1 MLSRLLKI
9 LNGSFVCD
17 LNAEE
22 IRKYRGTLTEQGKE
36 SPYRNRP
43 IEENLDMFERM
54 RNGEFPNGSHTLRA
68 KIDMSSANLNM
79 RDPVIYRILHAKHH
93 NTGEKWCIYPMYDWA
108 HGLEDSIE
116 GITHSLCTLEFEDH
130 RPLYDWFLNELDV
143 YHPQQIEFARLNL
156 SYTVMSKRKLL
167 ELVEENLVSGWDDPR
182 MPTISGLRRRGYTS
196 TAIRNF
202 SERVGIAKRNNIAE
216 IDLLEYYVREDLNKN
231 SERRMAVLNPLKVV
245 IENYP
250 DGRVDELEAIN
261 NPEDESA
268 GKRTVPFSKEI
279 YIEKSDFMENPP
291 KKFFRL
297 GPGREV
303 RLRYAYFITCTDV
316 IKDENGEIIELHCTY
331 DPETKG
337 GSAPDGRKVKGTIHW
352 VSVEHSIKAE
362 IRLYDRLF
370 SNPNPT
376 GDKEIHDF
384 KEFVNSKSLEINK
397 NCHIEPSLIDAR
409 PEDKF
414 QFERIGYFCVDIHDS
429 TADNLVFNRT
439 ATLRDTWAKIQKSQ

>member
-1 MLSRLLKI
+1 
-9 LNGSFVCD
+9 
-17 LNAEE
+17 
-22 IRKYRGTLTEQGKE
+22 
-36 SPYRNRP
+36 
-43 IEENLDMFERM
+43 LD
-54 RNGEFPNGSHTLRA
+54 
-68 KIDMSSANLNM
+68 
-79 RDPVIYRILHAKHH
+79 
-93 NTGEKWCIYPMYDWA
+93 
-108 HGLEDSIE
+108 
-116 GITHSLCTLEFEDH
+116 
-130 RPLYDWFLNELDV
+130 ELDV

-182 MPTISGLRRRGYTS
+182 MPTISGMRRRGYTS

-202 SERVGIAKRNNIAE
+202 SERIGIAKRNNIAE

-250 DGRVDELEAIN
+250 DGRVEELEAIN
-261 NPEDESA
+261 NPEDETA
-268 GKRTVPFSKEI
+268 GKRIIPFSREI
-279 YIEKSDFMENPP
+279 FIEKSDFMEDPP

-316 IKDENGEIIELHCTY
+316 IKDDNDEIIELRCTY

-352 VSVEHSIKAE
+352 VSSEQAINAE

-370 SNPNPT
+370 NNPNPI
-376 GDKEIHDF
+376 GDKGVNDF
-384 KEFVNSKSLEINK
+384 KELINTKSLEINK
-397 NCHIEPSLIDAR
+397 NCLLEQSLKDAR

-414 QFERIGYFCVDIHDS
+414 QFERIGYFCVDRHDS
-429 TADNLVFNRT
+429 AEDNLVFNRT